1 VGDENL
7 QIYIYE
13 YYKKLFGEPAT
24 STLTMNEDFCQ
35 DIHQLT
41 LEENNIL
48 VAKFTEKEVKD
59 TIFQMEVNKA
69 SRPDGFLWNFIK
81 NFGRLLRMI

>member
-1 VGDENL
+1 VDDDNL
-7 QIYIYE
+7 QVYISE

-59 TIFQMEVNKA
+59 AIFQMELNKA
-69 SRPDGFLWNFIK
+69 PGPDGFLQNSIK
-81 NFGRLLRMI
+81 LFGRLLRVI